1 MPPSTVSEPF
11 SPPLDR
17 LRAGL
22 LHAGRWCAVASLF
35 AAPLNKPAT
44 NIAIGLSLLLS
55 LLGTDVRPRWQA
67 AVSQP
72 VVRGALA
79 WWVVLML
86 SALHAWY
93 LTSQFPSLGTFV
105 WACWYPLLFASLLT
119 TRMWRHRAFI
129 AFCLAVGLVM
139 LVSYGMGAGLIPQRE
154 LVASVPAM
162 RNTVFKEYTQQGL
175 STLIFAAM
183 ALAFGMDSPKR
194 SVKATLYALALIAV
208 ANVVWMLE
216 SRTTYVTLI
225 PLLVFWAWRLLA
237 REQPTWKAFAGTCV
251 LVPAAVAVLVSVPP
265 VRERLLQ
272 SVSRETALYLND
284 HQPTATGIRLE
295 LWQHTVPIIESAPVF
310 GHGLDQWEPLYLQT
324 LSPARAGSGFV
335 MGHPHQEM
343 LLILA
348 EQGAAGLLVYLALL
362 GALAFYVLRLE
373 PPERDFY
380 ISLLLVYLTAGL
392 ANCLWADFTHRHVFM
407 LLLCCIPPAKTRPRA
422 LRTHAPG

>member
-1 MPPSTVSEPF
+1 M
-11 SPPLDR
+11 DR

-35 AAPLNKPAT
+35 AVPLNKPAT
-44 NIAIGLSLLLS
+44 NVAIGLSLLFS
-55 LLGTDVRPRWQA
+55 LLGADARTRWQA
-67 AVSQP
+67 AASHP
-72 VVRGALA
+72 VVRGALV
-79 WWVVLML
+79 WWAVLML
-86 SALHAWY
+86 SALRAWY
-93 LTSQFPSLGTFV
+93 LTSQFPPLGTFV

-119 TRMWRHRAFI
+119 TRQWQYRAFT

-139 LVSYGMGAGLIPQRE
+139 LISFGMESGLVPQRE

-175 STLIFAAM
+175 STLMFAAM
-183 ALAFGMDSPKR
+183 ALAFGMDTPKR
-194 SVKATLYALALIAV
+194 RVKATLYLLALIALV
-208 ANVVWMLE
+208 NVVWVLE
-216 SRTTYVTLI
+216 SRTTYMTLI
-225 PLLVFWAWRLLA
+225 PLMVFWAWRLLA
-237 REQPTWKAFAGTCV
+237 REQPTWKAFAGACV
-251 LVPAAVAVLVSVPP
+251 LVPAAVAVLVSVPT

-295 LWQHTVPIIESAPVF
+295 LWQHTVPIIETAPVL
-310 GHGLDQWEPLYLQT
+310 GHGLNQWEPLYLQT
-324 LSPARAGSGFV
+324 LSPGQADSGFV

-362 GALAFYVLRLE
+362 SALAVYVLRLT

-407 LLLCCIPPAKTRPRA
+407 LLLCCIPYAKTQPRA